1 MTVLLL
7 IAGIAIAVVAADLLV
22 DGGVALARRW
32 GIPSLVV
39 GAIVVGFGTSMPE
52 LIVNV
57 SAALKGSTDL
67 AMGNILGSNLFNL
80 CVVMAVA
87 ALVRP
92 LVVSGDSR
100 AKDLPMCLLA
110 TALIGV
116 CGNQL
121 YWDGINYHELMPSS
135 GIIMLMFFGIYLYYT
150 LGETQVGAQH
160 KQPTQVRHHAKTVAE
175 DGPPVWRA
183 GLFLVLGLAGL
194 LVGGEM
200 IVDNAT
206 AIASSFGISERLIG
220 LLIVG
225 PGTSVPELFASVA
238 AALKKQSDMVVGNVL
253 GSCIFNILFTIGIT
267 SFILPVPMDQAL
279 NQIVLFTLAVIAV
292 ISAFVWFGRSH
303 AIGRLLAVGLLA
315 AYIAQSLWSVMA
327 G

>member
-7 IAGIAIAVVAADLLV
+7 IAGIAIAVVAADLLI

-121 YWDGINYHELMPSS
+121 YWDGIKYHELMPSH

-150 LGETQVGAQH
+150 LGETQAGAEH
-160 KQPTQVRHHAKTVAE
+160 KKPTQGRHHAKTVVE

-253 GSCIFNILFTIGIT
+253 GSCIFNILFTMGIT
-267 SFILPVPMDQAL
+267 SLILPVPMDQEL

-292 ISAFVWFGRSH
+292 ISAVVWFGRSH
-303 AIGRLLAVGLLA
+303 AIGRVLATGLLAV
-315 AYIAQSLWSVMA
+315 YIAQSVWAVMA